1 MKKLF
6 VVLLALA
13 LMCGCTA
20 APQNTEPAQVTF
32 EDTVN
37 WEGQYDVVVVGFGGA
52 GAVSAITA
60 AKAGAKVLIVEK
72 APEGHE
78 GGNTRYSGQ
87 MFVYGN
93 GNYENTMSYYKALAG
108 NHEIP
113 EALLEVYVKN
123 ITNMTDVVAETFG
136 LNKADFIDA
145 VGFQG
150 VGSFSPEYPELP
162 GAESITLMATHDSG
176 VSDGYLWGIMKQ
188 RVTENADN
196 IDVWYE
202 SPAVGLIQ
210 DPGNGTIIGVEVE
223 RGGKTLN
230 VRANNGVVMAC
241 GGFENNPEM
250 IEAYLGLS
258 ESVAQGSLYNT
269 GDGVEMT
276 MEVGA
281 AMWHMHVYEG
291 MGGLG
296 STTILT
302 DSGRLEYYTSYMPPC
317 ITGSSVLVGGDGTR
331 FVNEPVVT
339 RHGHVL
345 NGDGYYNPQYPQSMY
360 LILSAK
366 NYQTALAYGVVMPT
380 DYKYAYSGNTIEE
393 LATATGINAE
403 TLAETIAT
411 FNAHATA
418 GTTDEFGRAAATMEA
433 FPNEGP
439 YYAVKLVPVILNT
452 QGGAMRNENAE
463 VLNNEGNPIPHL
475 YSAGEFGG
483 ICSHQYQGGGNI
495 AEVIIFG
502 LIAGENAAK
511 AKEYTSSVLTAVES
525 NPTYLPGVESDLK
538 TGSDY
543 SHIELGE
550 NEYLGVGTGGMG
562 GEIAV
567 KVKVVEG
574 KIEAI
579 EVVEENETPDRI
591 AKVIETFIPAIID
604 AQSTDVDTVSSCTM
618 SCNAVKEAVDNAIA
632 DSQK

>member
-6 VVLLALA
+6 VALLALA
-13 LMCGCTA
+13 LLCGCTA

-37 WEGQYDVVVVGFGGA
+37 WDGQYDVVVVGFGGA

-78 GGNTRYSGQ
+78 GGNTRYCGQ
-87 MFVYGN
+87 MYVYGN
-93 GNYENTMSYYKALAG
+93 GNYENTMAYYKALSG

-123 ITNMTDVVAETFG
+123 ITNMSDVVAETFD
-136 LNKADFIDA
+136 LNKEDFVDA

-150 VGSFSPEYPELP
+150 AGSYSPEYPELP
-162 GAESITLMATHDSG
+162 GAESITLMSTHDTG
-176 VSDGYLWGIMKQ
+176 ISDGYLWGIMKQ

-250 IEAYLGLS
+250 IETYLGLTNT
-258 ESVAQGSLYNT
+258 VASGTLYNT
-269 GDGVEMT
+269 GDGVEMA

-281 AMWHMHVYEG
+281 KMWHMHVYEG

-296 STTILT
+296 STTVKT
-302 DSGRLEYYTSYMPPC
+302 ASGRVEYYTSYMPPC
-317 ITGSSVLVGGDGTR
+317 NSGSAIMVGGDGSR
-331 FVNEPVVT
+331 FVNESVTT
-339 RHGHVL
+339 RHGHVQKG
-345 NGDGYYNPQYPQSMY
+345 NEYVNPQYPSDMY
-360 LILSAK
+360 LVLSNK
-366 NYQTALAYGVVMPT
+366 NYQTAMAYGVAIPA
-380 DYKYAYSGNTIEE
+380 DYEYTYSGNTLEE
-393 LATATGINAE
+393 LAAASGMNAE
-403 TLAETIAT
+403 TLAATIKS

-418 GTTDEFGRAAATMEA
+418 GTTDEFGRAGVTMEA
-433 FPNEGP
+433 FPEEGP
-439 YYAVKLVPVILNT
+439 YYAVKMFPVMLNT

-463 VLNNEGNPIPHL
+463 VLGQDGNPIPHL

-483 ICSHQYQGGGNI
+483 ICAHQYQGGGNI

-502 LIAGENAAK
+502 RLAGENAAK
-511 AKEYTSSVLTAVES
+511 AKEYTSTVFSAVES
-525 NPTYLPGVESDLK
+525 TPVYVPGYETDLK
-538 TGSDY
+538 TADY
-543 SHIELGE
+543 SDIELGE

-562 GEIAV
+562 GDIAV
-567 KVKVVEG
+567 KVKIVEG
-574 KIEAI
+574 KIESI
-579 EVVEENETPDRI
+579 EIAADNETPDRI
-591 AKVIETFIPAIID
+591 AKVVETLIPSIIEN
-604 AQSTDVDTVSSCTM
+604 QSTEVDVVSSCTL
-618 SCNAVKEAVDNAIA
+618 SSNAVIEAVNNAIA

>member
-6 VVLLALA
+6 VVLMALA
-13 LMCGCTA
+13 LLCGCSA
-20 APQNTEPAQVTF
+20 APQNTEPSQVTF
-32 EDTVN
+32 DKTVE
-37 WEGQYDVVVVGFGGA
+37 WDGQYDVVVVGFGGA

-60 AKAGAKVLIVEK
+60 AKEGAKVLIVEK

-123 ITNMTDVVAETFG
+123 ITNMSDVVAETFD
-136 LNKADFIDA
+136 LNKENFIDA

-150 VGSFSPEYPELP
+150 VGTYSPEYPELP
-162 GAESITLMATHDSG
+162 GAESITLMATHDTG
-176 VSDGYLWGIMKQ
+176 ISDGYLWGIMKQ
-188 RVTENADN
+188 RVTENAEN

-210 DPGNGTIIGVEVE
+210 DPGNETIIGVEVE
-223 RGGKTLN
+223 RNGETLN
-230 VRANNGVVMAC
+230 VCATNGVILAC

-250 IEAYLGLS
+250 IESYLGLT
-258 ESVAQGSLYNT
+258 ETVAQGSLYNT
-269 GDGVEMT
+269 GDGHEMA

-296 STTILT
+296 STSVLT
-302 DSGRLEYYTSYMPPC
+302 ESGRVEYYTSYMPPC
-317 ITGSSVLVGGDGTR
+317 NSGSVILVGGDGTR
-331 FVNEPVVT
+331 FVNETVTT

-345 NGDGYYNPQYPQSMY
+345 NGDGYYNPQYPQNMY

-366 NYQTALAYGVVMPT
+366 NYMTALAYGVALPAEYEYT
-380 DYKYAYSGNTIEE
+380 YTGNTVEE
-393 LATATGINAE
+393 LAAATGMNAE

-433 FPNEGP
+433 FPEGP
-439 YYAVKLVPVILNT
+439 IYAVKMVPVILNT

-463 VLNNEGNPIPHL
+463 VLNHEGNPIPHL

-502 LIAGENAAK
+502 RIAGENAAK

-538 TGSDY
+538 SGSDY

-574 KIEAI
+574 KIETI

-591 AKVIETFIPAIID
+591 AKVIETLIPAIIEN
-604 AQSTDVDTVSSCTM
+604 QSTEVDVISSCTL
-618 SCNAVKEAVDNAIA
+618 SSNAVIEAVNNAVA

>member
-6 VVLLALA
+6 VALLALA
-13 LMCGCTA
+13 LMCGCST
-20 APQNTEPAQVTF
+20 APQNTEPTSVTF
-32 EDTVN
+32 EETVN
-37 WEGQYDVVVVGFGGA
+37 WDGQYDVVVVGFGGA

-93 GNYENTMSYYKALAG
+93 GNYENTMTYYKALAG
-108 NHEIP
+108 NHEVP

-123 ITNMTDVVAETFG
+123 ITNMSDVVAETFD
-136 LNKADFIDA
+136 LNKEDFVDA
-145 VGFQG
+145 VGFTG
-150 VGSFSPEYPELP
+150 VETYSPEYPELP
-162 GAESITLMATHDSG
+162 GSESITLMATHNTG
-176 VSDGYLWGIMKQ
+176 ISDGYLWGIMKQ
-188 RVTENADN
+188 RVTENLDN

-210 DPGNGTIIGVEVE
+210 DPGNDTIVGVEVE
-223 RGGKTLN
+223 RNGETLN
-230 VRANNGVVMAC
+230 VRANNGVVLAC

-250 IEAYLGLS
+250 IETYLGLT
-258 ESVAQGSLYNT
+258 ETVAQGSLYNT
-269 GDGVEMT
+269 GDGHEMA

-296 STTILT
+296 STSVLT
-302 DSGRLEYYTSYMPPC
+302 ESGRVEFYTSYMPPC
-317 ITGSSVLVGGDGTR
+317 NSGSAIMVGGDGSR
-331 FVNEPVVT
+331 FVNESITT

-345 NGDGYYNPQYPQSMY
+345 NGDGYYNPQYPQNMY
-360 LILSAK
+360 LVMSAK
-366 NYQTALAYGVVMPT
+366 NYMTALAYGVAIPAEYEYT
-380 DYKYAYSGNTIEE
+380 YTGNTVEE
-393 LATATGINAE
+393 LAAATGMNAE

-433 FPNEGP
+433 FPEGP
-439 YYAVKLVPVILNT
+439 IYAVKMVPVILNT

-502 LIAGENAAK
+502 RIAGENAAK
-511 AKEYTSSVLTAVES
+511 AKEYTSSALTTVES

-538 TGSDY
+538 ASSDY

-591 AKVIETFIPAIID
+591 AKVVETLIPAIIEN
-604 AQSTDVDTVSSCTM
+604 QSTEVDVVSSCTL
-618 SCNAVKEAVDNAIA
+618 SSNAVIEAVNNAIA